1 MRDGKTNLIIDF
13 NRKIYIFLLVRKRD
27 TCKMK
32 ISKIQKEHIKD
43 QIRER
48 LSKEQ
53 EIQKIVLFGSFV
65 NSNNPKDIDIAIFQN
80 SDEKYLALSLKYR
93 RFVRDISRTL
103 PIDIIPLKK
112 GAQGTFLNEIETGEI
127 IYER

>member
-1 MRDGKTNLIIDF
+1 
-13 NRKIYIFLLVRKRD
+13 
-27 TCKMK
+27 MK